1 MNRLFAAAVIFA
13 AAITAAGCSSSAGN
27 PPDVVPTNPTTGN
40 LPGSGAITP
49 TTPAANAA
57 LYQPAQGI
65 FPFPFDLYFS
75 GTTDGTINI
84 QPPNGLIP
92 NQVGLNA
99 LDGWST
105 TAPIRIRFGG
115 ALNPASFSAATIRV
129 YQVTVSNV
137 NKAVS
142 GFTRPLT
149 YGTEFT
155 AALATDTGV
164 GPTVLEIKPVVPLQ
178 PSAGPATPTSP
189 LPDGTGYLVL
199 LTNGIQM
206 ANGTAAAADV
216 DYGTIKTTLGPTI
229 TPANCASLP
238 NAPMQGA
245 CGFTASHLL
254 VAANPAL
261 GPLALAPANV
271 IVSFHFTTVATRDTL
286 RALGLTIFNP
296 AAPAPAISVA
306 PAAEGYPLPLFNS
319 ALPAYASARGGT
331 VTVPYYSYI
340 PTPQAPGGISTDSA
354 VLRTAWR
361 AANPP
366 PAPLTD
372 PAGEFNLTRF
382 NPIPLARAPGGKPIP
397 LVVVAANGDPSAP
410 TVPTIK
416 PANGWPVVIFE
427 HGITRDRTDSFAL
440 AQAFVS
446 AGWVIVAV
454 DLPLHG
460 VTSTLNPLRQ
470 AENEQTFNLDL
481 IVNASGAAGPDGV
494 IDPTGTHFIN
504 LSYPLASRDNL
515 RQGVVNLLALTRALP
530 DLDLDGDAVGDID
543 PARIAFVGQSLGSIV
558 GLSFGAALPVP
569 ADFPVPVPTAN
580 PLRVPTMVLSVPG
593 GGVAELLRDSP
604 TFGPRINAGLQGQ
617 GLLPGTS
624 LYAQYFRDVQNIVDA
639 GDPLNFVTQTAA
651 RRSIY
656 FQQMVGGGGTPVSLP
671 DQVIPNSATQRLI
684 TAITNNGLAGGL
696 PFPRAFPGNN
706 VSGDGYVNFVVG
718 DHGSL
723 LNPGTT
729 PATLE
734 ATREMQTETFLY
746 TAGNPMVPI
755 PAGTIVPGAFAVAP
769 VQP

>member
-1 MNRLFAAAVIFA
+1 MNRLFAAGVIFA
-13 AAITAAGCSSSAGN
+13 AAVLAAGCSSSTGN
-27 PPDVVPTNPTTGN
+27 PPDVTPTNPTTGN
-40 LPGSGAITP
+40 LPGSGTVTP
-49 TTPAANAA
+49 ATPAANAA

-84 QPPNGLIP
+84 QPANGLIP
-92 NQVGLNA
+92 NQAGLNA

-115 ALNPASFSAATIRV
+115 ALDPTSFSAATVRV
-129 YQVTVSNV
+129 YQVRVSNT
-137 NKAVS
+137 NKTVI

-149 YGTEFT
+149 YGTEFS
-155 AALATDTGV
+155 AGLATDTGV
-164 GPTVLEIKPVVPLQ
+164 GPTILEIRPLVPLQ
-178 PSAGPATPTSP
+178 PSSGPATPTDP

-199 LTNGIQM
+199 LTNGIRM
-206 ANGTAAAADV
+206 ANGATAAADT
-216 DYGTIKTTLGPTI
+216 DYNTIKATIASGNPVTTCPT
-229 TPANCASLP
+229 LP

-245 CGFTASHLL
+245 CGFTASHLA
-254 VAANPAL
+254 VASNAAL
-261 GPLALAPANV
+261 GPLALNPANI
-271 IVSFHFTTVATRDTL
+271 IVSFHFTTLATRDTL

-296 AAPAPAISVA
+296 LAPAPAITLMPPAIPVA
-306 PAAEGYPLPLFNS
+306 GLNP
-319 ALPAYASARGGT
+319 ALPTYASAHNGT
-331 VTVPYYSYI
+331 LTVPYYSYI

-366 PAPLTD
+366 PAPLSD

-382 NPIPLARAPGGKPIP
+382 NPIPLVRATKDIPI
-397 LVVVAANGDPSAP
+397 LVIAANGDPSAP
-410 TVPTIK
+410 TVPTTK

-427 HGITRDRTDSFAL
+427 HGITRNRLDAAAL
-440 AQAFVS
+440 SQAFVS

-460 VTSTLNPLRQ
+460 ITDTAIPFYQ
-470 AENEQTFNLDL
+470 AGNEQTFNLDL
-481 IVNASGAAGPDGV
+481 VVNSSGAAGPDGV

-530 DLDLDGDAVGDID
+530 NLDLDGDDVGDID
-543 PARIAFVGQSLGSIV
+543 PSRIAFIGHSLGGIV
-558 GLSFGAALPVP
+558 GIGFGASLPTP
-569 ADFPVPVPTAN
+569 TTLPFPTAT
-580 PLRVPTMVLSVPG
+580 PLRVPTMVLNAPG
-593 GGVAELLRDSP
+593 GGLAELLRDSP

-639 GDPLNFVTQTAA
+639 GDPLNFVTVAA
-651 RRSIY
+651 AQRSIY
-656 FQQMVGGGGTPVSLP
+656 LQQIVGGGSPTALP

-696 PFPRAFPGNN
+696 PFPRAVPGTP
-706 VSGDGYVNFVVG
+706 VAGDGHVNFVLG

-729 PATLE
+729 PEGAAATG
-734 ATREMQTETFLY
+734 EMQAEALVY
-746 TAGNPMVPI
+746 TAGSPVGPI
-755 PAGTIVPGAFAVAP
+755 PPATIVPGALTTLP

>member
-13 AAITAAGCSSSAGN
+13 AAVLAAGCSSSAGN

-40 LPGSGAITP
+40 LPGSGTITP

-84 QPPNGLIP
+84 QPANGLIP

-129 YQVTVSNV
+129 YQVTVSNT

-155 AALATDTGV
+155 AGLATDTGV
-164 GPTVLEIKPVVPLQ
+164 GPTILEIRPVVPLQ

-189 LPDGTGYLVL
+189 LPEGTGYLVL

-229 TPANCASLP
+229 APANCASLP

-261 GPLALAPANV
+261 GPLALNPANV

-296 AAPAPAISVA
+296 AFPVPAISVGPTA
-306 PAAEGYPLPLFNS
+306 TPLNLIS
-319 ALPAYASARGGT
+319 GALPAYASARTGT

-372 PAGEFNLTRF
+372 PAGERNLTRF
-382 NPIPLARAPGGKPIP
+382 NPLPELRASKAIPL
-397 LVVVAANGDPSAP
+397 LVVMPNGTGPNGTKP
-410 TVPTIK
+410 T
-416 PANGWPVVIFE
+416 AGWPVIIFE
-427 HGITRDRTDSFAL
+427 HGITRDRSDAFAL
-440 AQAFVS
+440 AQAFTS
-446 AGWVIVAV
+446 QGWVIASV

-460 VTSTLNPLRQ
+460 ITSPTNPLYPLLYQ
-470 AENEQTFNLDL
+470 AANEQTFNLDL
-481 IVNASGAAGPDGV
+481 VVNASGAAGPDGV
-494 IDPTGTHFIN
+494 IDSTGTHFIN

-530 DLDLDGDAVGDID
+530 SLDLDGDTVGDID

-558 GLSFGAALPVP
+558 GLSFGAALPTPTTLP
-569 ADFPVPVPTAN
+569 APTAT
-580 PLRVPTMVLSVPG
+580 PLRVPTMVLNVPG

-604 TFGPRINAGLQGQ
+604 TFGPRINAGLQAQ

-651 RRSIY
+651 QRSIY
-656 FQQMVGGGGTPVSLP
+656 FQQVVGGGTPTSLP

-696 PFPRAFPGNN
+696 PFPRAVPGTP
-706 VSGDGYVNFVVG
+706 VAGDGYVNFVVG

-723 LNPGTT
+723 LS
-729 PATLE
+729 PAASPA
-734 ATREMQTETFLY
+734 ATGEMQTEAVIY
-746 TAGNPMVPI
+746 TAGNPAVPI
-755 PAGTIVPGAFAVAP
+755 PPGTIVPGALTAAP